1 MDSLAVKE
9 PWAMSVALKYPH
21 IDKLEGEPAR
31 LERLPRIRVAQIA
44 MDYREYGWSVDE
56 MCHQHPY
63 LTLAE
68 AHAAMAYYFDHQA
81 EVDREITEE
90 IDQVEHD
97 QSQSQRS
104 PIYHRLR
111 AQSLL

>member
-1 MDSLAVKE
+1 MSL
-9 PWAMSVALKYPH
+9 ALKYPH
-21 IDKLEGEPAR
+21 IEKPDGEPAR

-44 MDYREYGWSVDE
+44 MDYLAHGWSVDE

-81 EVDREITEE
+81 DVDREINEE
-90 IDQVEHD
+90 INEVERD
-97 QSQSQRS
+97 RSQSRRS
-104 PIYHRLR
+104 AIYLRLR
-111 AQSLL
+111 GQSPV

>member
-1 MDSLAVKE
+1 
-9 PWAMSVALKYPH
+9 MSVALKYPH
-21 IDKLEGEPAR
+21 IEKLEGEPAR

-44 MDYREYGWSVDE
+44 MDYLEYGWSVDE
-56 MCHQHPY
+56 MCRQHPY

-81 EVDREITEE
+81 EVDREIKEE
-90 IDQVEHD
+90 IDQVERD
-97 QSQSQRS
+97 RSQSQRS

-111 AQSLL
+111 AQSLR

>member
-1 MDSLAVKE
+1 MSL
-9 PWAMSVALKYPH
+9 ALKYPH
-21 IDKLEGEPAR
+21 VEKPEGEPAR

-44 MDYREYGWSVDE
+44 MDYLEHGWSVDE
-56 MCHQHPY
+56 MCHQHPS

-81 EVDREITEE
+81 EIDREINGE
-90 IDQVEHD
+90 IDQVERD
-97 QSQSQRS
+97 QSKSQRS
-104 PIYHRLR
+104 AIYHRLR